1 MQQAVDN
8 VEALD
13 VSDPRLYRDDSWR
26 PLFARLRAEHP
37 VYYCP
42 NSRSGPY
49 WSISRYA
56 DIVRV
61 DTDPV
66 SFSSSHLH
74 GGVTIEDRVAA
85 SFMQMDPPLH
95 TEKRKN
101 VTAVVAPKSLA
112 QMEALIRERA
122 GRVLDALPRNAEF
135 DWVQEVSIELTSMM
149 LATLFA
155 YPVEQR
161 HKLVDWSNV
170 LTADLDDPDSPVRS
184 EAERQAGLQDFYMTM
199 MDLWRRRQQEE
210 QSYDIISLL
219 AHDEGVRSASFD
231 EICALFGLFLVGGN
245 DTTRNS
251 MSGGAW
257 GFSQFPD
264 EWRKLKA
271 DPKLV
276 GNAAAEIIRY
286 QTPVIYQRRTALRDV
301 EVAGETIAAGDKV
314 VMWYISGNRDEDV
327 FRDADRLQVDRSNAR
342 QHVAFGM
349 GPHRCLGARLAE
361 MQLRVLWEEVLARDL
376 EVEILGAPTYAFSNL
391 VRSPVSLPAKIIGPL

>member
-1 MQQAVDN
+1 MQQVM
-8 VEALD
+8 EATDAFD
-13 VSDPRLYRDDSWR
+13 VSHPQLYRDDSWR

-42 NSRSGPY
+42 ESRSGPY

-56 DIVRV
+56 DIIRV
-61 DTDPV
+61 DTDPL

-85 SFMQMDPPLH
+85 SFMQMDPPVH
-95 TEKRKN
+95 TQKRRN

-112 QMEALIRERA
+112 QMEGLIRDRA
-122 GRVLDALPRNAEF
+122 GKVLDALPRNEEF
-135 DWVQEVSIELTSMM
+135 DWVEQVSIELTSMM

-161 HKLVDWSNV
+161 HKLVHWSNV

-184 EAERQAGLQDFYMTM
+184 EEERQAGLQDFYLTM
-199 MDLWRRRQQEE
+199 MDLWQRRQKEP

-257 GFSQFPD
+257 AFSQFPD

-271 DPKLV
+271 DPALA

-286 QTPVIYQRRTALRDV
+286 QTPVIYQRRTATCDV
-301 EVAGETIAAGDKV
+301 VVGGEKISAGDKV
-314 VMWYISGNRDEDV
+314 VMWYISGNRDESV
-327 FRDADRLQVDRSNAR
+327 FPDADVLQIDRPNAR
-342 QHVAFGM
+342 QHISFGM

-361 MQLRVLWEEVLARDL
+361 MQLRILWEEVLARDL
-376 EVEILGAPTYAFSNL
+376 NVEILAPPTYAYSNL
-391 VRSPVSLPAKIIGPL
+391 VRSPLTLRARITG

>member
-1 MQQAVDN
+1 MQQVMEATD
-8 VEALD
+8 ALD
-13 VSDPRLYRDDSWR
+13 VSHPQLYREDSWR

-42 NSRSGPY
+42 ESRSGPY

-56 DIVRV
+56 DIIRV
-61 DTDPV
+61 DTDPL

-85 SFMQMDPPLH
+85 SFMQMDPPVH
-95 TEKRKN
+95 TQKRRN

-112 QMEALIRERA
+112 QMEGLIRDRA
-122 GRVLDALPRNAEF
+122 GKVLDALPRNEEF
-135 DWVQEVSIELTSMM
+135 DWVEQVSIELTSMM

-161 HKLVDWSNV
+161 HKLVHWSNV

-184 EAERQAGLQDFYMTM
+184 EEERQAGLQDFYLTM
-199 MDLWRRRQQEE
+199 MELWQRRQKEP

-219 AHDEGVRSASFD
+219 AHDDGVRSASFD

-271 DPKLV
+271 DPALA

-286 QTPVIYQRRTALRDV
+286 QTPVIYQRRTATCDV
-301 EVAGETIAAGDKV
+301 VVGGEKISAGDKV
-314 VMWYISGNRDEDV
+314 VMWYISGNRDESV
-327 FRDADRLQVDRSNAR
+327 FPDADLLRVDRPNAR
-342 QHVAFGM
+342 QHISFGM

-361 MQLRVLWEEVLARDL
+361 MQLRILWEEVLARDL
-376 EVEILGAPTYAFSNL
+376 NVEILAPPTYAFSNL
-391 VRSPVSLPAKIIGPL
+391 VRSPLNLRARING